1 MFWRHSTTY
10 GLNMAISIFFKKIFY
25 KICVAYFF
33 QQVAKLFPQ
42 KRSVT
47 CVFIQK
53 SPMLFKK
60 EVKKYAETSENYF
73 GGIQE

>member
-1 MFWRHSTTY
+1 
-10 GLNMAISIFFKKIFY
+10 MAISIFFKKIFY

-53 SPMLFKK
+53 ITNVCLFKK
-60 EVKKYAETSENYF
+60 EVKKYAQTSKNYF
-73 GGIQE
+73 GGIRE